1 MSDDENKVAAE
12 GFSLEALQAGDP
24 EEFSRLVDAYSN
36 NIYRLAIKMLNQQED
51 AEDVLQETFI
61 KAYRGLKSFDGR
73 SKLSTWLFRIATNE
87 ALMVIRRKHPE
98 FVSIDEPI
106 DTEEGEQ
113 EPIQIVD
120 WCCLPEEELLSEESR
135 ERLDEAVQKLP
146 EKLKVVFL
154 LRDINDLSTH
164 ETAEVL
170 GLTDTAV
177 KTRLSRAR
185 LRLREELS
193 SYFADRTAELREAQA
208 DGSPN
213 NNQEEPIEHAPSLI
227 REKQDDK

>member
-1 MSDDENKVAAE
+1 MNDNENKVETE
-12 GFSLEALQAGDP
+12 GFSLTALQEGDQ
-24 EEFSRLVDAYSN
+24 EEFSRLVDTYSN
-36 NIYRLAIKMLNQQED
+36 KIYRLAIKILNQQQD
-51 AEDVLQETFI
+51 AEDVLQETFV

-87 ALMVIRRKHPE
+87 ALMLIRRKHPE
-98 FVSIDEPI
+98 VLSIDEPI
-106 DTEEGEQ
+106 ETEEGEQ

-120 WCCLPEEELLSEESR
+120 WCCLPESELLSEETR
-135 ERLDEAVQKLP
+135 EKLDAAVEKLP
-146 EKLKVVFL
+146 ERLRVVFL

-170 GLTDTAV
+170 GLSDTAV

-193 SYFADRTAELREAQA
+193 AYFGERMSYLGEKEKNKPDNLS
-208 DGSPN
+208 D
-213 NNQEEPIEHAPSLI
+213 EEPNEEASPMH
-227 REKQDDK
+227 RRK